1 MQLPELIDRIHSE
14 LPGWNWLVRSN
25 NQSGFF
31 ANITTPNFE
40 SILISKGS
48 TMIDASRGQGF
59 KALGATPE
67 EALLRSLTAALA
79 FKPSYVEYPP
89 MSFGTPVCRV
99 LKVEDHPDASKLS
112 LVTFTTSAR
121 LDDTETTFP
130 TLVSAKLEDGS
141 PRYKVGD
148 WCVFLPENA
157 ILPEWLLK
165 KMDFWDEAKGK
176 GTLAG
181 SKGNRVKMRR
191 FAGFESKG
199 ALYGDIVDV
208 DHFELDAMLITEN
221 DARIYIQY
229 AENVQEHLGITEYVA
244 Q

>member
-1 MQLPELIDRIHSE
+1 MNLPDLIARIHAE
-14 LPGWNWLVRSN
+14 LPGWGWLVRSN
-25 NQSGFF
+25 NQSGFY

-48 TMIDASRGQGF
+48 TMIDASRGRGF
-59 KALGATPE
+59 KAIAATPE
-67 EALLRSLTAALA
+67 EALHRSLLAALE
-79 FKPSYVEYPP
+79 FLPSYQEYPP
-89 MSFGTPVCRV
+89 MSFATPVCRV
-99 LKVEDHPDASKLS
+99 INVVDHPDAEKLS
-112 LVTFTTSAR
+112 LVTFTTEAR
-121 LDDTETTFP
+121 LDSNETNFP
-130 TLVSAKLEDGS
+130 TLVSAKLADGT
-141 PRYKVGD
+141 PRYKVGQ

-199 ALYGDIVDV
+199 ALYGDIDDV
-208 DHFELDAMLITEN
+208 DYLELDAMLITEN
-221 DARIYIQY
+221 DARVYIQY

-244 Q
+244 A

>member
-1 MQLPELIDRIHSE
+1 MQLPELIAQIHAE
-14 LPGWNWLVRSN
+14 LPGWGWLVRSN

-40 SILISKGS
+40 SIVLVKGS
-48 TMIDASRGQGF
+48 TSIDQSRGSGF
-59 KALGATPE
+59 KAFGATPE
-67 EALLRSLTAALA
+67 EALERSLIAALA
-79 FKPSYVEYPP
+79 HKPSYVEYPK
-89 MSFGTPVCRV
+89 MFAAPVCRV
-99 LKVEDHPDASKLS
+99 INVVDHPDAEKLS
-112 LVTFTTSAR
+112 LVTFTRTPR
-121 LDDTETTFP
+121 MDDNETNYP
-130 TLVSAKLEDGS
+130 ILVSAKLADGT

-199 ALYGDIVDV
+199 ALYGDFQDV
-208 DHFELDAMLITEN
+208 DHFELDAFLIGES
-221 DARIYIQY
+221 DKRIYVQY

-244 Q
+244 A

>member
-1 MQLPELIDRIHSE
+1 
-14 LPGWNWLVRSN
+14 
-25 NQSGFF
+25 
-31 ANITTPNFE
+31 
-40 SILISKGS
+40 
-48 TMIDASRGQGF
+48 
-59 KALGATPE
+59 
-67 EALLRSLTAALA
+67 
-79 FKPSYVEYPP
+79 
-89 MSFGTPVCRV
+89 MSFATPVCRV
-99 LKVEDHPDASKLS
+99 INVVDHPDAEKLS
-112 LVTFTTSAR
+112 LVTFTTEPR
-121 LDDTETTFP
+121 LDSNETNFP
-130 TLVSAKLEDGS
+130 TLVSAKLADGT
-141 PRYKVGD
+141 PRYKVGQ

-208 DHFELDAMLITEN
+208 DYLELDGMLITEN
-221 DARIYIQY
+221 DARVYIQY

-244 Q
+244 AP